1 MSVETA
7 SPYAH
12 SHGYW
17 SFYVLNLLLP
27 YYLQEQQKDNDN
39 NNGGGEGGKGDNS
52 ERDRGYGDEDIFLE
66 QAH

>member
-1 MSVETA
+1 MKLSLYFFGAEDF
-7 SPYAH
+7 SYM
-12 SHGYW
+12 
-17 SFYVLNLLLP
+17 LNLLLP
-27 YYLQEQQKDNDN
+27 FYLQEQQKDNDN